1 MSRQPDE
8 KEKLSGGPAEK
19 ASILWHSYL
28 TGDHSRLDA
37 PTRAVRNL
45 FKRLPS
51 ANRCR
56 VCNAPFAGPASI
68 LVSLLGFGAGR
79 SNFNPSLCGRCEIL
93 VKRHQVGTE
102 VQLTLLF
109 ADVRGSTA
117 LAEEIGAS
125 SFHHL
130 INRFYIASTEVL
142 VQTHALIEKMIGDE
156 VAGLY
161 VPGIAGEDHARIAV
175 NAAQA
180 LLKAT
185 GHADSNGP
193 WIKVGAGV
201 HTGTAYVGAVGSS
214 QSVSDITVLG
224 DAANTAARLA
234 SQAGAGEILVS
245 EETCY
250 AAGFDSNDWE
260 TRLLQLKG
268 RSQAMPV
275 RVIRVSE

>member
-1 MSRQPDE
+1 
-8 KEKLSGGPAEK
+8 
-19 ASILWHSYL
+19 
-28 TGDHSRLDA
+28 
-37 PTRAVRNL
+37 
-45 FKRLPS
+45 
-51 ANRCR
+51 
-56 VCNAPFAGPASI
+56 
-68 LVSLLGFGAGR
+68 
-79 SNFNPSLCGRCEIL
+79 LCGRCEIL

-109 ADVRGSTA
+109 ADVRGSTS

-130 INRFYIASTEVL
+130 INRFYIASTAIL
-142 VQTHALIEKMIGDE
+142 VQSNALIEKMIGDE

-161 VPGIAGEDHARIAV
+161 VPGIAGEAHTRITV
-175 NAAQA
+175 NAAHA

-185 GHADSNGP
+185 GHADANGP

-224 DAANTAARLA
+224 DVANTAARLA
-234 SQAGAGEILVS
+234 SQAGVGEILVS

-250 AAGFDSNDWE
+250 AAGLDANDWE

-275 RVIRVSE
+275 RVIRVSA